1 MLRPIL
7 HLGLHIIVPGTMAKL
22 LFSDRWKTAWMWMMS
37 AMIIDLDHLL
47 TNPIYDP
54 NRCGINFH
62 PMHSLPAIAVYALL
76 AAIPKTRLVGFGL
89 LIHII
94 LDGMDC
100 VWMNVI

>member
-7 HLGLHIIVPGTMAKL
+7 HLGLHITVPGIMARL
-22 LFSDRWKTAWMWMMS
+22 LFSDRWKIAWLVMMS

-47 TNPIYDP
+47 AHPIYDP

-62 PMHSLPAIAVYALL
+62 PLHSLPAITVYALL

-89 LIHII
+89 LVHIL
-94 LDGMDC
+94 LDGLDC